1 MGCLDVLEEWF
12 LWISLLFN
20 SGVWLFRISK
30 LIKLLQ
36 ISTLYKSWLKN
47 NLCFHFVSSVRLFWV
62 QVSISVITETPNWFW
77 LKTWFVWFG
86 SWGFEISPV
95 DLQEILALCQG
106 FSSGRKGVSKQ
117 RRHLSQNEFMVFC
130 HSTRVSKR
138 RKKSFSEEES
148 PIIIIL
154 SASRYWEN

>member
-1 MGCLDVLEEWF
+1 MFWILCF
-12 LWISLLFN
+12 LIQEFDYSE
-20 SGVWLFRISK
+20 ISK

-47 NLCFHFVSSVRLFWV
+47 NLCFHFVSGVRLFCV

-138 RKKSFSEEES
+138 KKKSFSEEES